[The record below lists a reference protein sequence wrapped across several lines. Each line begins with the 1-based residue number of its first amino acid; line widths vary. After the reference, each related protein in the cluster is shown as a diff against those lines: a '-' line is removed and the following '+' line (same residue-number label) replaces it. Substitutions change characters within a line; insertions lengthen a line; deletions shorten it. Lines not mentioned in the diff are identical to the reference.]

1 MTLAL
6 LVAFFAHPIAWLFLL
21 SAVAVGMA
29 IAGPVVNFGAFT
41 AQALAQI
48 VAVTGVSYSTLAAA
62 VTTGT
67 LPGGALTGAS
77 TVYLNSASTTPGN
90 QTTRT
95 AALMIQDL
103 KAALGL
109 SDVTGF
115 TWELTITQ
123 TGAGTMTL
131 VAGTGVTLTGTMT
144 VAQNTTR
151 NFVGQV
157 TSNSTITITSVGVG
171 TYS

>member
-6 LVAFFAHPIAWLFLL
+6 LAAFLAHPISWLFLL
-21 SAVAVGMA
+21 PALAVGIA
-29 IAGPVVNFGAFT
+29 IAGPVANFGAFT
-41 AQALAQI
+41 QSALSQI
-48 VAVTGVSYSTLAAA
+48 LAITGVSYSTLAAG

-77 TVYLNSASTTPGN
+77 TVYFNSASTTPGN

-95 AALMIQDL
+95 AVQMIADL
-103 KAALGL
+103 KAAFGL
-109 SDVTGF
+109 PDVIGF
-115 TWELTITQ
+115 TWEITVTQ
-123 TGAGTMTL
+123 TGSGTMTL

-144 VAQNTTR
+144 IAQNTTR
-151 NFVGQV
+151 GFVGQV
-157 TSNSTITITSVGVG
+157 TSASTITITSVGVG

>member
-6 LVAFFAHPIAWLFLL
+6 LAAFLANPLGLIAALGLL
-21 SAVAVGMA
+21 AVGVA

-41 AQALAQI
+41 PQTLAQVI
-48 VAVTGVSYSTLAAA
+48 AISGVTYSTLLAA

-67 LPGGALTGAS
+67 LSASAITGGTS
-77 TVYLNSASTTPGN
+77 VYLNSASTTPGN

-95 AALMIQDL
+95 ATQMIADI
-103 KAALGL
+103 KTATGL
-109 SDVTGF
+109 LDVTGY
-115 TWELTITQ
+115 TWELYITQ

-151 NFVGQV
+151 IFVGQV
-157 TSNSTITITSVGVG
+157 TSAAAVTITSVGTG